1 MRAAAV
7 QFAAVPFAV
16 DVNLAAA
23 ERLIRQAARQGAQL
37 IVLPELFNTGYAYSP
52 RLTAAAEPLTGP
64 TVARLQALSAELNV
78 HLAGTLLLRDGGEV
92 VNAFVLV
99 QPNHRTAAGGTHIYS
114 QRHPFLWEACYFTP
128 GRAPLIV
135 ETALGR
141 LGLLV
146 CWDLTHPAAW
156 AAYAGQVDAI
166 LIASAPVRFHRALL
180 NFPAARKVYV
190 AELMTTLLR
199 HRRQLDELY
208 GGYVGQCAAALGVP
222 VVHAV
227 MSGRFVA
234 QLPYPRL
241 SFLAA
246 AAFKPHYWSWAKL
259 AHQAS
264 LRASFYGSTAIYAA
278 DGHALATAP
287 MDDGLAVADLP
298 LGFPP
303 HPPRPVPHAPVPWEL
318 RLFERLL
325 WLFARAA
332 YRRPNTDPAQRTAGL
347 GRAGHRALPPAA

>member
-16 DVNLAAA
+16 AVNLANA
-23 ERLIRQAARQGAQL
+23 ERLIRQAAAQGAQL

-52 RLTAAAEPLTGP
+52 RLTAAAEPADGP
-64 TVARLQALSAELNV
+64 TVTRLQSLSAALNV
-78 HLAGTLLLRDGGEV
+78 HLAGTLLLREGPEV

-99 QPNHRTAAGGTHIYS
+99 QPDGRTHTYAK
-114 QRHPFLWEACYFTP
+114 RHPFLWEACYFTP
-128 GRAPLIV
+128 GRAPRIV

-146 CWDLTHPAAW
+146 CWDLTDPAAW
-156 AAYAGQVDAI
+156 AAYAGQVEAV
-166 LIASAPVRFHRALL
+166 LIASTPARFHRALL

-199 HRRQLDELY
+199 HRRQLDVLY
-208 GGYVGQCAAALGVP
+208 AGYVGQCAAALGVP

-246 AAFKPHYWSWAKL
+246 AAFQPKYWAWANQ

-278 DGHALATAP
+278 DGHALAAAP
-287 MDDGLAVADLP
+287 MDEGLAVADLP
-298 LGFPP
+298 LGPAP
-303 HPPRPVPHAPVPWEL
+303 HPPRRVPRAPVPWEL

-325 WLFARAA
+325 WPFARAA
-332 YRRPNTDPAQRTAGL
+332 YRR
-347 GRAGHRALPPAA
+347 HRALPPAD